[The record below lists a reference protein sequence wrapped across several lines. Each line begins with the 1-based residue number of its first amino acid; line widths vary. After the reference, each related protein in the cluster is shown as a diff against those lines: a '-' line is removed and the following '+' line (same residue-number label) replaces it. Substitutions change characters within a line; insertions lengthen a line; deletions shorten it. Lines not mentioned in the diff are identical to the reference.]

1 GLCMTAR
8 DLARVGELVRQR
20 GMVDGRRL
28 IPAEWMDDTVY
39 GGSVEAWRQGSFAE
53 WLPGGKYRNK
63 WYQLGN
69 ASGACFAVG
78 IHGQWLYVDPL
89 RETVIAKFS
98 SQPLPTDNDV
108 KHLNLALFE
117 AIATMG

>member
-1 GLCMTAR
+1 MTER